1 MASAE
6 VLRCNRDTVRMLSL
20 SDSAAWIRHASR
32 ARKWASAREYS
43 GELVSN
49 RWVMCP
55 EVGDNT
61 GKPVLIPHVI
71 LVTLVAKIKA
81 VMRFRIGP
89 PPIS

>member
-1 MASAE
+1 MQ
-6 VLRCNRDTVRMLSL
+6 VVRERG
-20 SDSAAWIRHASR
+20 AIP
-32 ARKWASAREYS
+32 EYS

-61 GKPVLIPHVI
+61 GKLVLIPHVI
-71 LVTLVAKIKA
+71 AEALAFAVKA
-81 VMRFRIGP
+81 AVRFRIGP

>member
-1 MASAE
+1 MQ
-6 VLRCNRDTVRMLSL
+6 VVRERV
-20 SDSAAWIRHASR
+20 AIP
-32 ARKWASAREYS
+32 EYS

-71 LVTLVAKIKA
+71 FWIMVRKVKA
-81 VMRFRIGP
+81 VVRFRIGP